1 MDTAR
6 FQSKVV
12 SRIARTVGVS
22 LGAIALLATLANT
35 SSAIPLAAGS
45 SVFSMGEA
53 DPTGGVS
60 VISLTQPFVAA
71 TFSGKLTSEVL
82 SGDPDNPWVLLGG
95 LTFTYLIE
103 NDASSPHAIGRLTI
117 DDFSG
122 FLTDV
127 NFQTPVG
134 AGVAPAFFDR
144 SSGAGDV
151 VGFTFFGAPV
161 GAGQIA
167 AGSSSAKLVIQT
179 SSTVWRPTTASII
192 DGSVATAASF
202 APIPEPSTLVL
213 GGLGLVGL
221 AAFALRRR
229 TSR

>member
-12 SRIARTVGVS
+12 SRIARTVGAS

-35 SSAIPLAAGS
+35 SSAAPLQVFPGS
-45 SVFSMGEA
+45 SVFA
-53 DPTGGVS
+53 VPNTYPTGGVA
-60 VISLTQPFVAA
+60 IASLTQPFVAA
-71 TFSGKLTSEVL
+71 TFSGKLTSEVI
-82 SGDPDNPWVLLGG
+82 SGDPDNPGG

-103 NDASSPHAIGRLTI
+103 NDASSPHAIGRLTV

-122 FLTDV
+122 FDTYI

-161 GAGQIA
+161 GVGQIA

-179 SSTVWRPTTASII
+179 NSTVWRPTTASII